1 MITRYLISY
10 DVVDPDRL
18 RKVHKVVKARAVR
31 VQDSVYEAC
40 LTEKELAL
48 LEDRLRKVMNL
59 AEDQVMFIDLGPA
72 SRAEITEV
80 SVMGLAWQPFKRT
93 GSVVM

>member
-10 DVVDPDRL
+10 DVADLDRL

-31 VQDSVYEAC
+31 VQDSVYEAL
-40 LTEKELAL
+40 LTERELAL

-59 AEDQVMFIDLGPA
+59 AEDQVMFIDLGPG
-72 SRAEITEV
+72 SRTEIAEV
-80 SVMGLAWQPFKRT
+80 SVMGVAWQPYKRG
-93 GSVVM
+93 GSVVV

>member
-10 DVVDPDRL
+10 DVADIDRL

-31 VQDSVYEAC
+31 VQDSVYEAL
-40 LTEKELAL
+40 LTEKELVT

-59 AEDQVMFIDLGPA
+59 HEDQVMFIDLGPA

-80 SVMGLAWQPFKRT
+80 SVMGVAWTPYKRS